1 VLLHRHARARFVA
14 ATALALEKH
23 IPTTQAEMFTFGID
37 HVRTGEDWSL
47 KVELPPSLQAVMRFH
62 HERVAALPDI
72 VDKELRD
79 LIAIVQIADAHCEAH
94 GIGKGGDAGDWPREL
109 RMILHLR
116 EEDWPAEPQL
126 IKRDIEAMRETF
138 GFPKYDIKKLPAEPR
153 DTGQNPGRALLLRRK
168 NPVRAVPRQVIPL
181 QLPSD
186 AVAKR
191 DDKTTSGKLAIL
203 VVEDHS
209 SLCDLLS
216 LYLMRHGYHVRTATN
231 GEGALEILSKEE
243 IHLILL
249 DLMLPRV
256 DGFEVLRQVHKTQ
269 RDKTPYIIVVSA
281 GASERDRKKVIE
293 LGADEYMPKPF
304 HLLRLLERI
313 QVVEKYLR

>member
-1 VLLHRHARARFVA
+1 
-14 ATALALEKH
+14 
-23 IPTTQAEMFTFGID
+23 MFTFGID

-72 VDKELRD
+72 VDHELRD

-153 DTGQNPGRALLLRRK
+153 DTEQNPGRALPLRRK

-191 DDKTTSGKLAIL
+191 DDKTTLGKLAIL

-231 GEGALEILSKEE
+231 GEGALKILSKEE

-281 GASERDRKKVIE
+281 GASEKDRKKVIE